1 VRLFTCGRKPFPG
14 MPAEEWAIPTNKP
27 INGPRYVAEQ
37 IKKMHLPSASH
48 E

>member
-1 VRLFTCGRKPFPG
+1 MWTKPFPG

-27 INGPRYVAEQ
+27 INGPRYVPSRLKNA
-37 IKKMHLPSASH
+37 LPSASH